1 VKDET
6 GRVIE
11 EGGLVGDETDR
22 EAMGEAELSRVG
34 W

>member
-6 GRVIE
+6 GRVE